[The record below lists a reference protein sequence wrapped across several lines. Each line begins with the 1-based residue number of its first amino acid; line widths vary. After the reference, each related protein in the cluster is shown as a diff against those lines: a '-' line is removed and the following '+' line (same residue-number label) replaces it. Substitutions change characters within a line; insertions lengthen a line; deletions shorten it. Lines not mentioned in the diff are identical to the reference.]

1 MVEDELDGNG
11 CMSALC
17 AQLSERFGL
26 LEGQPGGAMP
36 RRRIMGVLEALA
48 CMCLCASR
56 VRQSGKRATVS
67 VSVLVHGG
75 AHHAEDRQC
84 QPVHDVETTRQQS
97 RRLSQRADAPQVHQ
111 EGVHLHHVC
120 ANDQNDHI

>member
-48 CMCLCASR
+48 CMCLCASMGVSAGAAWKS
-56 VRQSGKRATVS
+56 VRAFSNLLFEPGQT
-67 VSVLVHGG
+67 
-75 AHHAEDRQC
+75 
-84 QPVHDVETTRQQS
+84 
-97 RRLSQRADAPQVHQ
+97 
-111 EGVHLHHVC
+111 
-120 ANDQNDHI
+120 